1 MCLQVETPLRN
12 QAVKSSQK
20 STSFMLVFMSRLA
33 AGADI
38 IYNFNTLCLDI
49 YTLCIST
56 HTVSTHYVSIHSV
69 SILYTHCIYRLCIC
83 TLCIYT
89 LCIYTLCI
97 YTLSCRIVVSRSHQ
111 GDVMKMAEKFK
122 PPGVVTP
129 AGGAGYKVGTLCRY
143 LQELPEWWC
152 VVWSVDSS

>member
-1 MCLQVETPLRN
+1 MCLQSETPLRN

-38 IYNFNTLCLDI
+38 IYNFNTLCLD
-49 YTLCIST
+49 
-56 HTVSTHYVSIHSV
+56 
-69 SILYTHCIYRLCIC
+69 
-83 TLCIYT
+83 IYT

-129 AGGAGYKVGTLCRY
+129 AGGAGYKVGALDIYRSY
-143 LQELPEWWC
+143 RSGGVWC
-152 VVWSVDSS
+152 GV